1 MKILTLQFKN
11 LNSLKG
17 EWKLDFTQPPFVNN
31 GLFAITGPTGA
42 GKSTLLDAI
51 CLALYH
57 QTPRLG
63 QITQSANEI
72 MTRGTAECSAEV
84 QFEVKGQVYRAFW
97 SMRRAHGNPEGN
109 LQPPTAELVRV
120 SGGLQERQDDQGDD
134 DGAGVR
140 DEILSSQL
148 RGKSE
153 LIEKITGLD
162 FGRFTKSMLL
172 SQGQFAAFLN
182 AKESERAELLEELT
196 GTEVYGRISMRVF
209 EQHKEAEARLKA
221 FQAQADGVELLNG
234 EERRALEAELNQS
247 QQQQGGLKASLQ
259 ATAEHLQWWQ
269 QHDKA
274 AQEQVTSKNR
284 LQQALAN
291 QKQAES
297 ELMRLANSE
306 PAEKLRLP
314 FRLLRDSQA
323 RLTSVQDALE
333 QKQIAEQA
341 LKTKV
346 AEAEQKLQ
354 QQILN
359 LSSVRELHETQEQLI
374 NDKIRPL
381 DLRIEGSQ
389 TILNEKRLAVTNA
402 ENELQSLQQG
412 LDKITTD
419 LAIKTSQLT
428 EVESYLNEHKADE
441 SLQQYLRSWQTQSTH
456 LNEEN
461 QRLYQ
466 LETHITELD
475 KALKLHSE
483 HHEQKQSL
491 YQKALNTLADAEQIK
506 ITAQQSV
513 QHTQEQY
520 DELET
525 LEQQH
530 EALAQRQE
538 ISQELK
544 RLNRDW
550 LQLALEQQ
558 EKNATTDN
566 LSDRLTQLTTQQQD
580 TQNLFETQQQL
591 VDALSRLVSQDEQ
604 LAQFRAELNTGEEC
618 PLCGSTHHPK
628 LVDGVPD
635 VSFTLIDKHTAETK
649 LAELERQLRDI
660 RDNRTSAERHQAE
673 LHKRL
678 VQIKDNQLELETLW
692 GTEIARLGS
701 QALNSDISDS
711 EYLDAYLATV
721 RKQKEH
727 CAEGIQTLR
736 QQHKALTQAKE
747 TWEQH
752 KASANALKSE
762 IALLSQQLTNSRN
775 QLAEVRQQYEVTQA
789 ELIKQ
794 LQAFKNEIS
803 ELGFIAFQQQEER
816 LLTQQLERLAGWLD
830 AREQDA
836 KTWESQSQQQATLL
850 QEQTLLRHQQDTVQ
864 QKKTGTAKRL
874 EELNQAALSVQT
886 QLEQDQSQRKELFG
900 SQNVDKTQ
908 QQSRESLKQAEL
920 QHTQAQQQH
929 HRLIAD
935 HRAAEAEVASQQQAL
950 VEAQDNHKTSRSS
963 WEEALATS
971 PFMTENDFQQA
982 LLPDEERQN
991 LQTLKQQL
999 TNELAQ
1005 AQALLEQAEQ
1015 VLVSVLAHPQAD
1027 VYQQSSQEDVETQI
1041 HALNN
1046 HQQELATRTGEVN
1059 QALKADQQ
1067 RRQQQQTLFQQ
1078 IEAYRREYDDIQY
1091 LNSLVGSK
1099 DGAKFRKFAQGLTLD
1114 HLVLLANQ
1122 QLERL
1127 HGRYLLKRKEN
1138 AGLELSVLDT
1148 WQGDIERDTKTLSGG
1163 ESFLVSLALALALS
1177 DLVSHKTRIESLF
1190 LDEGFGTLDRET
1202 LDIALDALDNL
1213 NASGKMIG
1221 VISHIDAMKERIP
1234 VQLRVIKK
1242 SGLGISELGPE
1253 FRL

>member
-42 GKSTLLDAI
+42 GKTTLLDAI

-84 QFEVKGQVYRAFW
+84 QFEVKGQIYRAFW

-109 LQPPTAELVRV
+109 LQPSTAELVRV
-120 SGGLQERQDDQGDD
+120 SGGLQERQYDQGDDD

-140 DEILSSQL
+140 GEILSSQL

-284 LQQALAN
+284 LQQALTN
-291 QKQAES
+291 QKRAES

-323 RLTSVQDALE
+323 RLTSVQGVLE
-333 QKQIAEQA
+333 QKQNAERTM
-341 LKTKV
+341 KTKV
-346 AEAEQKLQ
+346 AEAAEKLQ
-354 QQILN
+354 QENLN
-359 LSSVRELHETQEQLI
+359 LSGVREHYEKQETLINEAVVPLDGQIAAERQTQQEQQRQLVEI
-374 NDKIRPL
+374 ATRQQSYQNDL
-381 DLRIEGSQ
+381 NTLRDETSDC
-389 TILNEKRLAVTNA
+389 ANA
-402 ENELQSLQQG
+402 LQAADSWLQQHGQDQHLKQFLGQWKEQAKALQSLQ
-412 LDKITTD
+412 
-419 LAIKTSQLT
+419 SRLT
-428 EVESYLNEHKADE
+428 QETEKESLYRQAMDQHKADF
-441 SLQQYLRSWQTQSTH
+441 
-456 LNEEN
+456 
-461 QRLYQ
+461 
-466 LETHITELD
+466 D
-475 KALKLHSE
+475 KQEQALKG
-483 HHEQKQSL
+483 
-491 YQKALNTLADAEQIK
+491 AVNDQIL
-506 ITAQQSV
+506 AQQQWDEASSTYHQACE
-513 QHTQEQY
+513 QHG
-520 DELET
+520 ELES
-525 LEQQH
+525 LEQQYG
-530 EALAQRQE
+530 
-538 ISQELK
+538 
-544 RLNRDW
+544 RL
-550 LQLALEQQ
+550 LEQQ
-558 EKNATTDN
+558 GTRLELKSLGQNGRHLESERQEKQSQANAVGN
-566 LSDRLTQLTTQQQD
+566 
-580 TQNLFETQQQL
+580 
-591 VDALSRLVSQDEQ
+591 RLVSLKAEAHQLQSRLEKQRQLVNALTRLVNQDDQ
-604 LAQFRAELNTGEEC
+604 LAQFRAELQPGEEC
-618 PLCGSTHHPK
+618 PLCGAREHPG
-628 LVDGVPD
+628 LSGGVPD
-635 VSFTLIDKHTAETK
+635 VSRNVQEKQSAEQELLDLETQQRKLRDSLESDTRHLQELKNRLEQIGDERTSQEQRWQRLIESLPISIALTDAETLDAFLKSEQLRQDQIARLLNLLKERLSAQQTAQTLLTDKTRRAEQLGNELK
-649 LAELERQLRDI
+649 LLEQSLRSTGESLQEAGKLRSQTDQLLNNAMAEFNTSLEQQGFQLPPLDQLTDWFEARRQDSDQWDKQVGRKAQLEQQLKELHGKHVGLERQWQESEEQLAQRRAESLLHEKLLNELQDKRHSLFGAQDI
-660 RDNRTSAERHQAE
+660 DEARSQSRQILAQAE
-673 LHKRL
+673 
-678 VQIKDNQLELETLW
+678 
-692 GTEIARLGS
+692 S
-701 QALNSDISDS
+701 
-711 EYLDAYLATV
+711 
-721 RKQKEH
+721 
-727 CAEGIQTLR
+727 
-736 QQHKALTQAKE
+736 
-747 TWEQH
+747 
-752 KASANALKSE
+752 
-762 IALLSQQLTNSRN
+762 
-775 QLAEVRQQYEVTQA
+775 
-789 ELIKQ
+789 
-794 LQAFKNEIS
+794 
-803 ELGFIAFQQQEER
+803 
-816 LLTQQLERLAGWLD
+816 
-830 AREQDA
+830 
-836 KTWESQSQQQATLL
+836 
-850 QEQTLLRHQQDTVQ
+850 
-864 QKKTGTAKRL
+864 
-874 EELNQAALSVQT
+874 
-886 QLEQDQSQRKELFG
+886 
-900 SQNVDKTQ
+900 
-908 QQSRESLKQAEL
+908 
-920 QHTQAQQQH
+920 QHTQAQQRYHQ
-929 HRLIAD
+929 LIAD
-935 HRAAEAEVASQQQAL
+935 HRAALAEVAAQQQAL
-950 VEAQDNHKTSRSS
+950 TDSRTHHQTCVSG
-963 WEEALATS
+963 WEEALAAS
-971 PFMTENDFQQA
+971 PFATETAFQQA
-982 LLPDEERQN
+982 LIPDDERRELEN
-991 LQTLKQQL
+991 LRQSLA
-999 TNELAQ
+999 NELAQ
-1005 AQALLEQAEQ
+1005 AQALQAQAEQ

-1027 VYQQSSQEDVETQI
+1027 AYQQASKDEVEARIQN
-1041 HALNN
+1041 LNN
-1046 HQQELATRTGEVN
+1046 QQQELATRTGEIN
-1059 QALKADQQ
+1059 QALNADQQ
-1067 RRQQQQTLFQQ
+1067 RRQQQQALFQQ

-1202 LDIALDALDNL
+1202 LDVALDALDNL

-1242 SGLGISELGPE
+1242 SGLGVSELSREYRVEPNPVG
-1253 FRL
+1253 